1 MTKKI
6 RIGFTRDFFNKDG
19 NYIMPGLG
27 PKVFD
32 DMPDIEWQMLPEYL
46 AEISPE
52 QVVGLDMIMTWYP
65 RWTRRS
71 FESSEQLVSI
81 HRVGVGYDK
90 IDLSAAT
97 DAGVMLCITPQ
108 SCTRP
113 MALTVLTYL
122 LALSMRIRIM
132 DKITREGRWQER
144 TNYYGVGLT
153 GKTLGLIGVGSIGHE
168 VFKLALPLEMRHIA
182 YDPYLSASAL
192 ADVKAELVDLDTVLA
207 ESDFL
212 SINCPLTAETKGMIG
227 ERELRMMKKTA
238 FLINA
243 ARGPTINEKALI
255 RALDEGWIKGAG
267 LDVFEQEPVS
277 SENPLLKMDNVIVS
291 PHFLCHTDEHFI
303 NMAYEWKKQVE
314 AIFRGEIPHKL
325 VNREVWDT
333 PKLQAKCNRLRTKVG
348 NPNT

>member
-1 MTKKI
+1 MSKKI
-6 RIGFTRDFFNKDG
+6 RIGFTRDFFDKDG

-52 QVVGLDMIMTWYP
+52 QIAGFDMIMTWYP

-71 FESSEQLVSI
+71 FAMSDRLISM

-97 DAGVMLCITPQ
+97 EAGVMLCITPK

-122 LALSMRIRIM
+122 LALSMRLRIL
-132 DKITREGRWQER
+132 DKLTREGRWQER
-144 TNYYGVGLT
+144 TKHYGVGLT
-153 GKTLGLIGVGSIGHE
+153 GRTLGLIGVGSIGHE
-168 VFKLALPLEMRHIA
+168 VFKLARPLEMKHIA
-182 YDPYLSASAL
+182 YDPYISTEAV
-192 ADVKAELVDLDTVLA
+192 ADVKVKMVDLDTVLT

-212 SINCPLTAETKGMIG
+212 SINCPLTEETRGMIG
-227 ERELRMMKKTA
+227 ERELKKMKKTA

-243 ARGPTINEKALI
+243 ARGPIIDEKALI
-255 RALDEGWIKGAG
+255 KALKEGWIKGAG
-267 LDVFEQEPVS
+267 LDVFEQEPVPAD
-277 SENPLLKMDNVIVS
+277 NQLLRMENVIVS

-303 NMAYEWKKQVE
+303 NMAYEWKEQVE
-314 AIFRGEIPHKL
+314 NILSGKIPEKL
-325 VNREVWDT
+325 VNREVWGT
-333 PKLQAKCNRLRTKVG
+333 PKLQAKLKSLREGK
-348 NPNT
+348 